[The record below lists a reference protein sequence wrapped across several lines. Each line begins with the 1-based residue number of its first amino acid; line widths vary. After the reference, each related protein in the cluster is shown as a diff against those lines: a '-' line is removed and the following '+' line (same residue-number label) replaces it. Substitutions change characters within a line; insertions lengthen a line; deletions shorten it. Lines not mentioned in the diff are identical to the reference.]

1 MQVFFYP
8 KPWCA
13 LQISSVWQAAVSV
26 VHSYPHTT
34 DLIASVDA
42 LAEEEG
48 EPSGEAF
55 KFTDADA
62 DDTVHSQGEMQQTSA
77 CTEDKDYCV

>member
-1 MQVFFYP
+1 MQAFFYP

-13 LQISSVWQAAVSV
+13 LQISSVWQAAVSI

-55 KFTDADA
+55 SIPDAFA
-62 DDTVHSQGEMQQTSA
+62 DDTANSQGEMQQHSA
-77 CTEDKDYCV
+77 CT